1 MTQNI
6 SVRIKTNLFVMQTTG
21 AKFEGDYQNDVKHGN
36 GVYTYPNGDV
46 YDGEW
51 MNGTRHGK
59 GKYSYKEDGGV

>member
-1 MTQNI
+1 
-6 SVRIKTNLFVMQTTG
+6 MQTTG